1 MQPKIFYVDI
11 TPEEIA
17 QALIAE
23 FDRGVWKAQQIGGGE
38 QVVVQI
44 ATRRHTR
51 RGGQTALSVTLRTVP
66 DGVSV
71 QVGKQAWLGVAA
83 SLGKTAFMA
92 LRNPFYLLGR
102 LDDLA
107 QDIENLQL
115 SERVWEVVQRT
126 ARSAGV
132 SQALSERLR
141 RVLCPYCGTAN
152 EVGEA
157 RCIACGAPL
166 GEAQPR
172 TCLHCGF
179 VLTGNEQV
187 CPNCG
192 QPVIPG
198 VASRL
203 RKS

>member
-1 MQPKIFYVDI
+1 MHPKIFYGDL
-11 TPEEIA
+11 TPDEIA

-23 FDRGVWKAQQIGGGE
+23 FDRGEWKAQQIGRGQ

-44 ATRRHTR
+44 ATRRHPR
-51 RGGQTALSVTLRTVP
+51 AGGQTALSVTMRKVR

-71 QVGKQAWLGVAA
+71 QIGKQAWLGVAA

-132 SQALSERLR
+132 AQALPERLQ
-141 RVLCPYCGTAN
+141 RVICPYCRTAN
-152 EVGEA
+152 DVGEPH
-157 RCIACGAPL
+157 CIACGAPL
-166 GEAQPR
+166 GDFQPR
-172 TCLHCGF
+172 TCVQCGF
-179 VLTGNEQV
+179 VVGPEEQI

-192 QPVIPG
+192 AKI
-198 VASRL
+198 S
-203 RKS
+203 

>member
-1 MQPKIFYVDI
+1 MHPKIFYGDL
-11 TPEEIA
+11 TPDEIA

-23 FDRGVWKAQQIGGGE
+23 FDSGALKAQQIGHGE

-44 ATRRHTR
+44 ATRRHR
-51 RGGQTALSVTLRTVP
+51 RAGGQTALSVTMRKVP

-71 QVGKQAWLGVAA
+71 QIGKQAWLGVAA

-107 QDIENLQL
+107 QDIQNLQL

-132 SQALSERLR
+132 AQALPERLK
-141 RVLCPYCGTAN
+141 RVICPYCRVAN

-166 GEAQPR
+166 GDVQPR
-172 TCLHCGF
+172 TCLNCGF
-179 VLTGNEQV
+179 VLTEGEQV

-192 QPVIPG
+192 QPY
-198 VASRL
+198 R
-203 RKS
+203 

>member
-1 MQPKIFYVDI
+1 MQPKIFYGDI
-11 TPEEIA
+11 TPAEMA
-17 QALIAE
+17 QALTAE
-23 FDRGVWKAQQIGGGE
+23 FDRGNWKTQQIGSGE
-38 QVVVQI
+38 QVVVQV
-44 ATRRHTR
+44 ATRRR
-51 RGGQTALSVTLRTVP
+51 VRSGGQTALSITLRKVP

-83 SLGKTAFMA
+83 SLGKTALLA
-92 LRNPFYLLGR
+92 LHNPFSLLGR

-107 QDIENLQL
+107 QDIENLSL
-115 SERVWEVVQRT
+115 SERVWEVIERT

-141 RVLCPYCGTAN
+141 RVVCPYCGTAN

-172 TCLHCGF
+172 TCPRCGF
-179 VLTGNEQV
+179 ALTGGEHT

-192 QPVIPG
+192 AKVP
-198 VASRL
+198 
-203 RKS
+203 

>member
-1 MQPKIFYVDI
+1 MQPQPKIFYGEI
-11 TPEEIA
+11 TPEEMA
-17 QALIAE
+17 QALVAE
-23 FDRGVWKAQQIGGGE
+23 FDRGAWRAQQIGRGA

-44 ATRRHTR
+44 ATRRQAR
-51 RGGQTALSVTLRTVP
+51 SGGQTALSVTLRKVP

-71 QVGKQAWLGVAA
+71 QVGRQAWLGVAA

-107 QDIENLQL
+107 QDFENLQL
-115 SERVWEVVQRT
+115 SERVWAVIRRT

-141 RVLCPYCGTAN
+141 RVECPYCGVAN
-152 EVGEA
+152 EVGEG

-166 GEAQPR
+166 GQAQPK
-172 TCLHCGF
+172 TCLECGF
-179 VLTGNEQV
+179 VLTGDERV

-192 QPVIPG
+192 APV
-198 VASRL
+198 R
-203 RKS
+203 

>member
-1 MQPKIFYVDI
+1 MQPKIFYGDI
-11 TPEEIA
+11 TPEEVA

-23 FDRGVWKAQQIGGGE
+23 FDRDNWKAQQIGRDD

-44 ATRRHTR
+44 ATRRYPR
-51 RGGQTALSVTLRTVP
+51 SGGQTALSVTLRKVP

-71 QVGKQAWLGVAA
+71 QVGRQAWLGVAA
-83 SLGKTAFMA
+83 SLGKTAFLA
-92 LRNPFYLLGR
+92 LRNPLYLLGR

-132 SQALSERLR
+132 SQALSARLR
-141 RVLCPYCGTAN
+141 RVVCPYCGTAN
-152 EVGEA
+152 EVGEP

-172 TCLHCGF
+172 TCPKCGF
-179 VLTGNEQV
+179 VLVGEEKV
-187 CPNCG
+187 CPSCG
-192 QPVIPG
+192 TKIP
-198 VASRL
+198 
-203 RKS
+203 